1 MMDDTSWYSQILWS
15 MIDGGG
21 LRDPHKWSWTI
32 HPNNEKTK
40 IYLGIQRNCDGQ
52 QGGCNYCW

>member
-1 MMDDTSWYSQILWS
+1 MMDDTNWYSQLVWS

-21 LRDPHKWSWTI
+21 LRDTHKWSSTI
-32 HPNNEKTK
+32 QPNKENKNK
-40 IYLGIQRNCDGQ
+40 NLGIQRKCDGQ